1 MFAKET
7 SRQRGVFDSISRHNV
22 THISGAQTIM
32 NMIINVPK
40 SHQPQKLP
48 LANKVVFMTGGAS
61 PPPQL
66 VVFKMKSWDSM

>member
-40 SHQPQKLP
+40 SDQPQKLP